1 MTEEGADSM
10 IVFENENARLL
21 FQEIKQQYPRIINRA
36 KTEEV
41 EIREDIALAMYHHAR
56 NNRIIILRDKT
67 YLPVYN
73 LIVM

>member
-1 MTEEGADSM
+1 M

-21 FQEIKQQYPRIINRA
+21 FQEIKQQYPRIINRG
-36 KTEEV
+36 KTEDI

-56 NNRIIILRDKT
+56 NNKIITLKNKT

-73 LIVM
+73 LMVM